1 MKRIPS
7 LIYRAVALTGLWLAL
22 PLYLIIPHTIP
33 SISSK
38 QIMIINIALIAWV
51 TLNNLW
57 GLACEGKRLD
67 EMCIGDGL
75 IPETGLQKESTQKKI
90 ATYPKVPKKYLNKE
104 PEGVI
109 LGTYKNQYVRIP
121 TQEIYHY
128 CVIGGSRS
136 GKTSTVLLDTLLANF
151 ATKKNDFLTYA
162 IDIKGELH
170 IKSSYSHSPDIMVVN
185 PTDQT
190 TAGWDVYYRL
200 RDNPSDDLIIE
211 VMQEVASA
219 LIISTSKSDS
229 FFVNNAQDRF
239 VGMLLYFYQ
248 QGENFI
254 DSVNKILESE
264 IKSLIGE
271 IIKSSE
277 PSDLHYKYLAKFD
290 GKDAESVE
298 DCMVELTTNLSVFG
312 SKSDIKYCFRDNP
325 IKASPFTFKENKSV
339 FLAIPEHMLESYKAI
354 LRLCTVQT
362 LKEMERRPDASGKEV
377 KNKPMIILI
386 DEFARLGRME
396 GIFNALATLASKKI
410 SVILAFQSLAQCEV
424 IYSKEETR
432 VLMDNCRVKVICE
445 VSDPQSAKAVQDWCG
460 KYREKKE
467 TLSAGKN
474 RHKTYTYEDKD
485 IVQPNDLITLVN
497 QEEVILIISGVGYL
511 RPKKCYYF
519 KDSQISKPAQKVR
532 NHNTTDIP
540 LI

>member
-229 FFVNNAQDRF
+229 FFVNNAQDMF

-354 LRLCTVQT
+354 LRLCTIQT

-519 KDSQISKPAQKVR
+519 KDSQISKLAQKVR

>member
-229 FFVNNAQDRF
+229 FFVNNAQEMF

-248 QGENFI
+248 QGENII

-445 VSDPQSAKAVQDWCG
+445 VSDPQSAKAVQDWSG

-519 KDSQISKPAQKVR
+519 KDSQISKLAQKVR

>member
-229 FFVNNAQDRF
+229 FFVNNAQDMF

-445 VSDPQSAKAVQDWCG
+445 VSDSQSAKAVQDWCG

-519 KDSQISKPAQKVR
+519 KDSQISKLAQKVR

>member
-229 FFVNNAQDRF
+229 FFVNNAQDMF
-239 VGMLLYFYQ
+239 VGLLYFYQ

-519 KDSQISKPAQKVR
+519 KDSQISKLAQKVR

>member
-1 MKRIPS
+1 M
-7 LIYRAVALTGLWLAL
+7 
-22 PLYLIIPHTIP
+22 
-33 SISSK
+33 
-38 QIMIINIALIAWV
+38 
-51 TLNNLW
+51 
-57 GLACEGKRLD
+57 
-67 EMCIGDGL
+67 
-75 IPETGLQKESTQKKI
+75 
-90 ATYPKVPKKYLNKE
+90 
-104 PEGVI
+104 
-109 LGTYKNQYVRIP
+109 GTYKNQYVRIP

-229 FFVNNAQDRF
+229 FFVNNAQDMF

-396 GIFNALATLASKKI
+396 GIFNALATLASKKF
-410 SVILAFQSLAQCEV
+410 L
-424 IYSKEETR
+424 
-432 VLMDNCRVKVICE
+432 
-445 VSDPQSAKAVQDWCG
+445 
-460 KYREKKE
+460 
-467 TLSAGKN
+467 
-474 RHKTYTYEDKD
+474 
-485 IVQPNDLITLVN
+485 
-497 QEEVILIISGVGYL
+497 
-511 RPKKCYYF
+511 
-519 KDSQISKPAQKVR
+519 
-532 NHNTTDIP
+532 
-540 LI
+540 

>member
-200 RDNPSDDLIIE
+200 RDNPSDDLTIE

-229 FFVNNAQDRF
+229 FFVNNAQDMF

-519 KDSQISKPAQKVR
+519 KDSQISKLAQKVR

>member
-75 IPETGLQKESTQKKI
+75 IPETGLQKETTQKKI

-229 FFVNNAQDRF
+229 FFVNNAQDMF

-519 KDSQISKPAQKVR
+519 KDSQISKLAQKVR

>member
-229 FFVNNAQDRF
+229 FFVNNAQDMF

-248 QGENFI
+248 QGENII

-519 KDSQISKPAQKVR
+519 KDSQISKLAQKVR

>member
-229 FFVNNAQDRF
+229 FFVNNAQDMF

-519 KDSQISKPAQKVR
+519 KDSQISKLAQKVR

>member
-162 IDIKGELH
+162 IAIKGELH

-229 FFVNNAQDRF
+229 FFVNNAQDMF

-519 KDSQISKPAQKVR
+519 KDSQISKLAQKVR

>member
-229 FFVNNAQDRF
+229 FFVNNAQDMF

-277 PSDLHYKYLAKFD
+277 PSDLHYTYLAKFD

-519 KDSQISKPAQKVR
+519 KDSQISKLAQKVR

>member
-121 TQEIYHY
+121 TQAIYHY

-229 FFVNNAQDRF
+229 FFVNNAQDMF

-519 KDSQISKPAQKVR
+519 KDSQISKLAQKVR

>member
-7 LIYRAVALTGLWLAL
+7 LIYRAVALTVLWLAL

-229 FFVNNAQDRF
+229 FFVNNAQDMF

-519 KDSQISKPAQKVR
+519 KDSQISKLAQKVR

>member
-229 FFVNNAQDRF
+229 FFVNNAQDMF

-424 IYSKEETR
+424 IYSKEEAR

-519 KDSQISKPAQKVR
+519 KDSQISKLAQKVR

>member
-170 IKSSYSHSPDIMVVN
+170 IKSSYIHSPDIMVVN

-229 FFVNNAQDRF
+229 FFVNNAQDMF

-519 KDSQISKPAQKVR
+519 KDSQISKLAQKVR

>member
-229 FFVNNAQDRF
+229 FFVNNAQDMF

-396 GIFNALATLASKKI
+396 GIFNALATLASKKN

-519 KDSQISKPAQKVR
+519 KDSQISKLAQKVR

>member
-229 FFVNNAQDRF
+229 FFVNNAQDMF

>member
-7 LIYRAVALTGLWLAL
+7 LIYRAIALTGLWLAL
-22 PLYLIIPHTIP
+22 PLYLIIPHILP
-33 SISSK
+33 NISSK
-38 QIMIINIALIAWV
+38 QIMIINIALIVWV

-57 GLACEGKRLD
+57 GLACEAKRLD
-67 EMCIGDGL
+67 EISIGDGL

-121 TQEIYHY
+121 TKEIYHY
-128 CVIGGSRS
+128 CIIGGSGS

-151 ATKKNDFLTYA
+151 ATKKNDFLTFA

-170 IKSSYSHSPDIMVVN
+170 EKSTYSHSPDIMVVN
-185 PTDQT
+185 PTDRT
-190 TAGWDVYYRL
+190 TAGWDAYYRL
-200 RDNPSDDLIIE
+200 HDNPSDDLVIE
-211 VMQEVASA
+211 AIEEIAQA
-219 LIISTSKSDS
+219 LIISTNPKDS
-229 FFVNNAQDRF
+229 FFVENARSMF
-239 VGMLLYFYQ
+239 TGLLVYYFK
-248 QGENFI
+248 QGESFI
-254 DSVNKILESE
+254 DSVTRILESE
-264 IKSLIGE
+264 IKSLIAE

-277 PSDLHYKYLAKFD
+277 PSDLWYKYLAKFD

-312 SKSDIKYCFRDNP
+312 SKSDIRFCFRDNP
-325 IKASPFTFKENKSV
+325 VKASPYTFRDNKSV
-339 FLAIPEHMLESYKAI
+339 FLAIPEYLLDSYKAI

-362 LKEMERRPDASGKEV
+362 LKEMERRPDARGKEV
-377 KNKPMIILI
+377 QNKSMIILI

-396 GIFNALATLASKKI
+396 IFNALATLASKKI

-474 RHKTYTYEDKD
+474 RHKSYSYEDKD

-497 QEEVILIISGVGYL
+497 QEEVILVISGVGYL

-519 KDSQISKPAQKVR
+519 KDSQISKLAEKVR
-532 NHNTTDIP
+532 NHNTQRGTS
-540 LI
+540 

>member
-211 VMQEVASA
+211 VMLEVASA

-229 FFVNNAQDRF
+229 FFVNNAQDMF

-519 KDSQISKPAQKVR
+519 KDSQISKLAQKVR

>member
-229 FFVNNAQDRF
+229 FFVNNAQDMF

-362 LKEMERRPDASGKEV
+362 LKELERRPDASGKEV

-519 KDSQISKPAQKVR
+519 KDSQISKLAQKVR

>member
-22 PLYLIIPHTIP
+22 PMYLIIPHTIP

-229 FFVNNAQDRF
+229 FFVNNAQDMF

-519 KDSQISKPAQKVR
+519 KDSQISKLAQKVR

>member
-229 FFVNNAQDRF
+229 FFVNTAQDMF

-519 KDSQISKPAQKVR
+519 KDSQISKLAQKVR

>member
-90 ATYPKVPKKYLNKE
+90 ATYPNVPKKYLNKE

-229 FFVNNAQDRF
+229 FFVNNAQDMF

-519 KDSQISKPAQKVR
+519 KDSQISKLAQKVR

>member
-229 FFVNNAQDRF
+229 FFVNNAQDMF

-264 IKSLIGE
+264 IKYLIGE

-519 KDSQISKPAQKVR
+519 KDSQISKLAQKVR

>member
-229 FFVNNAQDRF
+229 FFVNNAQDMF

-396 GIFNALATLASKKI
+396 WIFNALATLASKKI

>member
-128 CVIGGSRS
+128 CVIGDSRS

-229 FFVNNAQDRF
+229 FFVNNAQDMF

-386 DEFARLGRME
+386 DEFARFGRME

-519 KDSQISKPAQKVR
+519 KDSQISKLAQKVR

>member
-51 TLNNLW
+51 TLHTLW
-57 GLACEGKRLD
+57 GRACEGKRLD

-75 IPETGLQKESTQKKI
+75 IPETGLQKDSTQKKI

-229 FFVNNAQDRF
+229 FFVNNAQDMF

-519 KDSQISKPAQKVR
+519 KDSQISKLAQKVR

>member
-229 FFVNNAQDRF
+229 
-239 VGMLLYFYQ
+239 
-248 QGENFI
+248 
-254 DSVNKILESE
+254 
-264 IKSLIGE
+264 
-271 IIKSSE
+271 
-277 PSDLHYKYLAKFD
+277 
-290 GKDAESVE
+290 
-298 DCMVELTTNLSVFG
+298 
-312 SKSDIKYCFRDNP
+312 
-325 IKASPFTFKENKSV
+325 
-339 FLAIPEHMLESYKAI
+339 
-354 LRLCTVQT
+354 
-362 LKEMERRPDASGKEV
+362 
-377 KNKPMIILI
+377 
-386 DEFARLGRME
+386 
-396 GIFNALATLASKKI
+396 
-410 SVILAFQSLAQCEV
+410 
-424 IYSKEETR
+424 
-432 VLMDNCRVKVICE
+432 
-445 VSDPQSAKAVQDWCG
+445 
-460 KYREKKE
+460 
-467 TLSAGKN
+467 
-474 RHKTYTYEDKD
+474 
-485 IVQPNDLITLVN
+485 LV
-497 QEEVILIISGVGYL
+497 
-511 RPKKCYYF
+511 P
-519 KDSQISKPAQKVR
+519 
-532 NHNTTDIP
+532 
-540 LI
+540 

>member
-7 LIYRAVALTGLWLAL
+7 LIYRAVALTGFWLAL

-229 FFVNNAQDRF
+229 FFVNNAQDMF

-519 KDSQISKPAQKVR
+519 KDSQISKLAQKVR